1 MNPSNQ
7 DQSPTNSSPK
17 PNRRSKKRYGL
28 LAGAALAASVALGGN
43 SLLNVANAQVN
54 SSSAPSAGL
63 LNSTGVTFQTSSGLS
78 NQGTAFQGPGRGG
91 DRGGMP
97 RGNGASGT
105 ISSIS
110 GNTLTLKQGDV
121 VVIQATHNANTVYT
135 KAGQTITLADLK
147 VGQLVSVRTTTASD
161 GAVSVSQ
168 VDVILN
174 HAGGTISALDA
185 NSLTITKP
193 DNTTVKVSLNSA
205 TKYQD
210 LGKTINLSDLKTGMR
225 VEVAGETGTDGSLS
239 AEVVNV
245 QHDQLGGTIT
255 AINGSTLT
263 VQVDGRGGKGGGRP
277 NGGAATNP
285 APPPSGTGNSATP
298 SAPTNPTTTTKNI
311 TVSDS
316 TVYLEGGQT
325 TQLSS
330 LAVGQRINAAGTLSS
345 DGNSLTALQIVVEL
359 PRYDGQVTSVN
370 GSTIVLQ
377 DRSGTSRTIE
387 VNSSTKY
394 LNGQATASL
403 NDVKAGVTLHVEGT
417 VDSSGKMTASL
428 VQLGQ
433 GPGQGPGRGR

>member
-1 MNPSNQ
+1 
-7 DQSPTNSSPK
+7 
-17 PNRRSKKRYGL
+17 
-28 LAGAALAASVALGGN
+28 
-43 SLLNVANAQVN
+43 
-54 SSSAPSAGL
+54 
-63 LNSTGVTFQTSSGLS
+63 
-78 NQGTAFQGPGRGG
+78 
-91 DRGGMP
+91 MP

-121 VVIQATHNANTVYT
+121 VVIQATLNANTVYT

-147 VGQLVSVRTTTASD
+147 VGQMVSVRTTTASD
-161 GAVSVSQ
+161 GTVSVSQ

-193 DNTTVKVSLNSA
+193 DNTKVKVSLNSA

-210 LGKTINLSDLKTGMR
+210 LGKTINLSDLKTGLR
-225 VEVAGETGTDGSLS
+225 VEVAGETGSDGSLS

-263 VQVDGRGGKGGGRP
+263 VQVHGRGGKGGRP
-277 NGGAATNP
+277 NGGAAMTP
-285 APPPSGTGNSATP
+285 PTPPSGAGNSATS
-298 SAPTNPTTTTKNI
+298 SATTTPATTTKTI

-316 TVYLEGGQT
+316 TVYLQGGQT
-325 TQLSS
+325 IQLSG
-330 LAVGQRINAAGTLSS
+330 LAVGQRINVAGTLSS
-345 DGNSLTALQIVVEL
+345 DGNSLAALQIVVEL

-377 DRSGTSRTIE
+377 DRSGASRTIE

-394 LNGQATASL
+394 MNGQATASL
-403 NDVKAGVTLHVEGT
+403 SDVKAGVSLHVEGT

-433 GPGQGPGRGR
+433 GPGNGPKGGR